1 MRANQKPINRW
12 IDTHDQSER
21 LIQILNCFFHR
32 GIATG
37 EQVEI
42 LTGLGQHPVRDS
54 LKILTEPPGGLKPAL
69 RTINVTLPGQRGR
82 PYAAFVLTEEGA
94 RLLADES
101 RKAPKL
107 EDPVEAAHALMEM
120 QVFIAAFQQGR
131 KTELEKVLPFAGL
144 RNIRA
149 DVLFENNILFE
160 MEQQARLNDVPRIS
174 DKLERLCLF
183 FNSPAGIGIDHK
195 VRILFA
201 LAGNDR
207 KTISVW
213 QQVLGALKKKN
224 GTLPFELYWKEI
236 GAFMQ
241 NTEWESVN
249 SFQLLEP
256 AAMFQPEL
264 PPAKESST
272 AQITAVPNFIRR
284 MPADMSELN
293 MVMGIMESEIGK
305 LEGEV
310 KENRYQFFQMME
322 VIYDGSHYKGG
333 PVDRESAYPAT
344 SIMLLYR
351 FLHMH
356 QNKEL
361 LEKLQSGYK
370 RVQQSQRQALNIFR
384 DHLTRFYWDIFLRY
398 FNFGRGGPLK
408 VRVEVPS
415 FDSSR
420 SEIYP
425 VANITDWEMLR
436 GEEGYVQS
444 GEPAHAEEALSW
456 VLEAMHL
463 YAFDLGLINDM
474 YPSRKNRKGE
484 RE

>member
-1 MRANQKPINRW
+1 MKENQKPNNRW

-21 LIQILNCFFHR
+21 LIQILNCFSHR

-42 LTGLGQHPVRDS
+42 LMGLGQHPVRDA
-54 LKILTEPPGGLKPAL
+54 LKILTEPPGGLKQVL
-69 RTINVTLPGQRGR
+69 RAINVTLPGQRGR

-120 QVFIAAFQQGR
+120 QVFISANQQGR
-131 KTELEKVLPFAGL
+131 KTELEKVLPFSGL

-149 DVLFENNILFE
+149 DVLYADKILFE

-183 FNSPAGIGIDHK
+183 FNSPTGSGIDHQ

-201 LAGNDR
+201 LAGNDG
-207 KTISVW
+207 KTIPIW

-241 NTEWESVN
+241 NTEWEGVN
-249 SFQLLEP
+249 SFQPLEP
-256 AAMFQPEL
+256 AVMFQPEL
-264 PPAKESST
+264 PSAKETSVSQV
-272 AQITAVPNFIRR
+272 AAIPNFTRR
-284 MPADMSELN
+284 MPSDMSELN

-356 QNKEL
+356 QNKQL
-361 LEKLQSGYK
+361 FDQLQAGYK
-370 RVQQSQRQALNIFR
+370 KVLISQRQALPFFR
-384 DHLTRFYWDIFLRY
+384 DNITRFYWDVFLRY
-398 FNFGRGGPLK
+398 FNFGRGGPL
-408 VRVEVPS
+408 RVKIEVPS
-415 FDSSR
+415 FGDSR

-425 VANITDWEMLR
+425 VVTISDWEMLR
-436 GEEGYVQS
+436 GEEGYVPS
-444 GEPAHAEEALSW
+444 GEPAHAENALTW

-463 YAFDLGLINDM
+463 YAFDLGLVRET
-474 YPSRKNRKGE
+474 YPSRQNRKGE
-484 RE
+484 